1 MKKTLLALLLFS
13 LSSGFVKGQTSQSG
27 YELSDSAG
35 VLELVKWERKDS
47 IVDLTKDEKLKQVK
61 VIGKCCFVFNDYI
74 KTVILP
80 EGLEVINGRAFDTCK
95 NLHRIYLPNS
105 LQVIGQNSFNMCENL
120 RLDSLPRNLKRIEYG
135 AFWDCCRITI
145 SKIPNT
151 VTFIGGKAFT
161 LCESIRELA
170 LPDSVTEIK
179 ERTFAGCKG
188 LEK

>member
-13 LSSGFVKGQTSQSG
+13 LSSGFIKGQTSQSG

-80 EGLEVINGRAFDTCK
+80 EGLEVINGRAFDTC
-95 NLHRIYLPNS
+95 LLIITLQRPVTLYLFYAI
-105 LQVIGQNSFNMCENL
+105 LFCI
-120 RLDSLPRNLKRIEYG
+120 DKR
-135 AFWDCCRITI
+135 
-145 SKIPNT
+145 
-151 VTFIGGKAFT
+151 
-161 LCESIRELA
+161 
-170 LPDSVTEIK
+170 
-179 ERTFAGCKG
+179 
-188 LEK
+188 

>member
-13 LSSGFVKGQTSQSG
+13 LSSGFIKGQTSQSG

-80 EGLEVINGRAFDTCK
+80 EGLEVINGRAFDTC
-95 NLHRIYLPNS
+95 LSLGEISLPASMQRIGV
-105 LQVIGQNSFNMCENL
+105 QAFIGCTSL
-120 RLDSLPRNLKRIEYG
+120 RLVTLPPKVKIENN
-135 AFWDCCRITI
+135 AFDLCKDVVIQEIQIT
-145 SKIPNT
+145 SDPY
-151 VTFIGGKAFT
+151 
-161 LCESIRELA
+161 S
-170 LPDSVTEIK
+170 SY
-179 ERTFAGCKG
+179 
-188 LEK
+188 